1 MSGTQ
6 AGARSSAGSLAS
18 NQAGG
23 LAGSSII
30 VTGASQGI
38 GKAVCLE
45 LAGRG
50 ARLTLAAR
58 DAAALEQVAAACR
71 ERGGEALVAPTDV
84 SQPADCERLVRQ
96 AVAAW
101 GPLDALINNAGIDMI
116 ARFDEVADLQL
127 FERLMRV
134 NYLGYVYPTYYAL
147 PELKRS
153 RGRLVAVSSLA
164 GMTGVPTRTGYAASK
179 HAIFGFFDS
188 LRIELAGTGVTVTL
202 VAPDFVLSEIHRRA
216 AGPDGRPLGHSPMQ
230 ESSIMTAEQCARHI
244 VKAMQKRQRLRILS
258 LRGRL
263 GRYVRLVAPGL
274 IDAIA
279 ARAVRLGR

>member
-1 MSGTQ
+1 MTDPI
-6 AGARSSAGSLAS
+6 
-18 NQAGG
+18 
-23 LAGSSII
+23 AGSSIV

-38 GKAVCLE
+38 GRAVSVH
-45 LAGRG
+45 LAARG

-58 DAAALEQVAAACR
+58 DVEALEQVAALCR
-71 ERGGEALVAPTDV
+71 RRGGEARSVATDV
-84 SQPADCERLVRQ
+84 SQPTDCERLVRE

-101 GPLDALINNAGIDMI
+101 GRLDGLVNNAGIDMI
-116 ARFDEVADLQL
+116 ARFDEVTDLQL

-134 NYLGYVYPTYYAL
+134 NYLGYVYPTWFAL
-147 PELKRS
+147 PQLKRS

-179 HAIFGFFDS
+179 HAVFGFFDS
-188 LRIELAGTGVTVTL
+188 LRIELAGSGVSVTV

-216 AGPDGRPLGHSPMQ
+216 AGPDGVALGKSPMQ
-230 ESSIMTAEQCARHI
+230 ESKIMTADECAAKI
-244 VKAMQKRQRLRILS
+244 VAAMEKRQRLRILS

>member
-1 MSGTQ
+1 MTEVK
-6 AGARSSAGSLAS
+6 APARDSAGSLAGS
-18 NQAGG
+18 
-23 LAGSSII
+23 LTGSSIV

-38 GKAVCLE
+38 GKAVSLE

-58 DAAALEQVAAACR
+58 DAAALDQVAAACR
-71 ERGGEALVAPTDV
+71 ERGGEAQSVPTDV

-101 GPLDALINNAGIDMI
+101 GPLDALINNACIDMI
-116 ARFDEVADLQL
+116 TRFEDVVDLQL

-147 PELKRS
+147 PELKRT

-164 GMTGVPTRTGYAASK
+164 AMTGVPTRPGYAASK

-188 LRIELAGTGVTVTL
+188 LRIEEAEDGVLGGGVAGAGGNAGHAIFGFFDSLRIELAGT
-202 VAPDFVLSEIHRRA
+202 
-216 AGPDGRPLGHSPMQ
+216 
-230 ESSIMTAEQCARHI
+230 
-244 VKAMQKRQRLRILS
+244 
-258 LRGRL
+258 
-263 GRYVRLVAPGL
+263 
-274 IDAIA
+274 
-279 ARAVRLGR
+279 

>member
-1 MSGTQ
+1 MVD
-6 AGARSSAGSLAS
+6 RW
-18 NQAGG
+18 
-23 LAGSSII
+23 AGSSVI

-38 GKAVCLE
+38 GRAVCLG
-45 LAGRG
+45 LAARG

-71 ERGGEALVAPTDV
+71 ERGGEALVAPADV
-84 SQPADCERLVRQ
+84 AQPGDCERLVRQ

-101 GPLDALINNAGIDMI
+101 GGIDVLINNAGIDMI
-116 ARFDEVADLQL
+116 ARFDEVRDLSL

-134 NYLGYVYPTYYAL
+134 NYLGYVYPTFHAL

-153 RGRLVAVSSLA
+153 RGRLVAVASLA
-164 GMTGVPTRTGYAASK
+164 GMTGVPTRTGYAATK

-188 LRIELAGTGVTVTL
+188 LRIELAGSGVSVTL
-202 VAPDFVLSEIHRRA
+202 VAPDFVVSEIHRRA
-216 AGPDGRPLGHSPMQ
+216 AGADGQPLGESPMQ
-230 ESSIMTAEQCARHI
+230 ESRIMTAEECARQI
-244 VKAMQKRQRLRILS
+244 VRAAERRQRLRILS

-279 ARAVRLGR
+279 ARAVRQGH

>member
-1 MSGTQ
+1 MTG
-6 AGARSSAGSLAS
+6 GRARGLGGSRDVSLA
-18 NQAGG
+18 GG
-23 LAGSSII
+23 SIL

-71 ERGGEALVAPTDV
+71 ERGGEALVVPTDV
-84 SQPADCERLVRQ
+84 SQPGDCERLVRQ

-147 PELKRS
+147 PELRRT
-153 RGRLVAVSSLA
+153 RGRLVAISSLA

-179 HAIFGFFDS
+179 HAVFGFFDS
-188 LRIELAGTGVTVTL
+188 LRIELAGTGVSVTL

-230 ESSIMTAEQCARHI
+230 ESSIMPAEQCARHI

-279 ARAVRLGR
+279 ARAVRLGK

>member
-1 MSGTQ
+1 MTEVK
-6 AGARSSAGSLAS
+6 APARDSAGSLAGS
-18 NQAGG
+18 
-23 LAGSSII
+23 LTGSSIV

-38 GKAVCLE
+38 GKAVSLE

-58 DAAALEQVAAACR
+58 DAAALDQVAAACR
-71 ERGGEALVAPTDV
+71 ERGGEAQSVPTDV

-116 ARFDEVADLQL
+116 ARFDEVTDLHI
-127 FERLMRV
+127 FERLMQV

-147 PELKRS
+147 PELRRT

-188 LRIELAGTGVTVTL
+188 LRIELAGTGVSVTV

-216 AGPDGRPLGHSPMQ
+216 AGPDGRAIGHSPMQ
-230 ESSIMTAEQCARHI
+230 ESRIMTAEECARQV

>member
-1 MSGTQ
+1 MTDQ
-6 AGARSSAGSLAS
+6 
-18 NQAGG
+18 

-38 GKAVCLE
+38 GKAISLQ
-45 LAGRG
+45 LAARR

-58 DAAALEQVAAACR
+58 DAQALEQVVAACR
-71 ERGGEALVAPTDV
+71 QRGGEALPVATDV
-84 SQPADCERLVRQ
+84 SQPADCQRLVEQ

-101 GPLDALINNAGIDMI
+101 GRLDGLVNNAGIDMI
-116 ARFDEVADLQL
+116 ARFDQVTDLQL
-127 FERLMRV
+127 FDRLMRV
-134 NYLGYVYPTYYAL
+134 NYLGYVYPTWYAL
-147 PELKRS
+147 PELERT

-179 HAIFGFFDS
+179 HAVFGFFDS
-188 LRIELAGTGVTVTL
+188 LRIELAGTGVSVTV

-216 AGPDGRPLGHSPMQ
+216 AGPDGRPLGESPMQ
-230 ESSIMTAEQCARHI
+230 ESRIMTADQCAAHI
-244 VKAMQKRQRLRILS
+244 VSAMEKRQRLRILS